1 MVESKKKEEKNI
13 EEEKTHPQ
21 KNKLLISITISVLIL
36 CLGATTLS
44 LLNWIEVKESLRSAE
59 AERLDLSRENTDYRE
74 LMSQQVKRNSD
85 LLSDLTSRL
94 SSLNA
99 DLAEIKNQRLALDS
113 LYKKLSSA
121 KIAWT
126 LGEIEQALVISEQ
139 YLAFSGD
146 VLTALKN
153 LEKIKIIID
162 KSDFQV
168 VNEIGALID
177 TDIKRLQSIGNTHI
191 LALNERLINL
201 GKSVDAWPLNSD
213 KSSNDERR
221 SVIPEDS
228 ESYWQGGELLDNFI
242 AKLRAMI
249 RVDRIESKGISFLDQ
264 GQEFMVRKGIK
275 MKILS
280 ARLAA
285 TIGDREMF
293 ITELAGVKE
302 QLLQFFNLKSIDIEK
317 ALETIDEMIS
327 KPELVEI
334 PSIQP
339 TIDAVRALL

>member
-1 MVESKKKEEKNI
+1 MVESIKKEEKNI

-74 LMSQQVKRNSD
+74 LMSQQVKHNSD

-168 VNEIGALID
+168 VNEIGVLID
-177 TDIKRLQSIGNTHI
+177 TDIKRLHSIGNTHI

-264 GQEFMVRKGIK
+264 GQEFMVRKSIK